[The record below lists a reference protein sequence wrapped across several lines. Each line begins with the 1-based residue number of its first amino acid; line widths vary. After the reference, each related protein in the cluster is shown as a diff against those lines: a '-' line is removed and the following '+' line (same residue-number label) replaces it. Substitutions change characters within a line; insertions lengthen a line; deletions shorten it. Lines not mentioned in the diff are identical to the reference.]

1 MGQDAFAVIKD
12 YVDQGKAFEV
22 KFEGDQPIVDEAK
35 GITKV
40 SISKDELKGAK
51 IRKGGK
57 RKVIEAQKSIITSA
71 AEAFLKSR
79 VSFKVTFGSNEST
92 IRFDLDHYIRLVH
105 DKEDDR
111 SPDRCLVVG
120 FKSIDEH
127 PIALIKEHLSIYPNV
142 KVLSPMR

>member
-1 MGQDAFAVIKD
+1 MDQDAFAVIKD
-12 YVDQGKAFEV
+12 YLDQGKAFEV
-22 KFEGDQPIVDEAK
+22 KFDGDQPVVDEAK

-57 RKVIEAQKSIITSA
+57 RKVPEAQKSIITSA
-71 AEAFLKSR
+71 AEAFLKNR
-79 VSFKVTFGSNEST
+79 VGFKVTFGPNEST

-105 DKEDDR
+105 DKDDK

-120 FKSIDEH
+120 FKSMDEH
-127 PIALIKEHLSIYPNV
+127 PIALIKERLSIYPNV
-142 KVLSPMR
+142 KLLSQTR